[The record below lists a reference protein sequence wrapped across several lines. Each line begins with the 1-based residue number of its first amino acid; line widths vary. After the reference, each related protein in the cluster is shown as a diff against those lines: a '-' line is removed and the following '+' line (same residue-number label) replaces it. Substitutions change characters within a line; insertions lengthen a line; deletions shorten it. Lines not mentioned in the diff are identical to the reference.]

1 MNILFLN
8 IKISK
13 LHSYI
18 HLNLVTSLPR
28 PWRAFRVSRA
38 SARRVPRSPRRRHR
52 CRARGRLEQAGAR
65 AHSNPSRRLVRARA
79 GRERRPIQCTRRR
92 PPERT
97 RVPRFRT
104 LALPPSVAQLCVPA
118 SSQAPELRGSRF
130 SRSRV
135 SSACYRRIEVSLE
148 RS

>member
-1 MNILFLN
+1 MNILFFN

-65 AHSNPSRRLVRARA
+65 AHSNPSRRLVRARGQRA
-79 GRERRPIQCTRRR
+79 TTDSVHAPTAARAHTCASFPNPRSSAFRCPALCPRELASSG
-92 PPERT
+92 
-97 RVPRFRT
+97 VAWFAV
-104 LALPPSVAQLCVPA
+104 LALA
-118 SSQAPELRGSRF
+118 
-130 SRSRV
+130 
-135 SSACYRRIEVSLE
+135 RIECLL
-148 RS
+148 